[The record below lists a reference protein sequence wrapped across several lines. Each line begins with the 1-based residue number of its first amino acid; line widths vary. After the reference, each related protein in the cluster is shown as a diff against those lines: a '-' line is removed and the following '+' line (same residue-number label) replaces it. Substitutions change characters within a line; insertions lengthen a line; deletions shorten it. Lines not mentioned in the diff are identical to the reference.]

1 MLSTHGYMVE
11 TAADALDARARRR
24 VFRPDLVLLTL
35 SDASDGTFGLWQ
47 SIRDS
52 DPAQRIG
59 FLLGSSQIL
68 CRVFL
73 NGELILRRE
82 GSDDIIERVQALLAG
97 N

>member
-1 MLSTHGYMVE
+1 M
-11 TAADALDARARRR
+11 
-24 VFRPDLVLLTL
+24 LTL
-35 SDASDGTFGLWQ
+35 SDSSDGTFGLWE
-47 SIRDS
+47 SIREA

-59 FLLGSSQIL
+59 FLLDNSQIL

-82 GSDDIIERVQALLAG
+82 GTDDIIERVQALLAG